1 MGRLARQIGLRL
13 SQGLFVALGVS
24 TLTFCLL
31 VSMPGDLAMKITMAQ
46 YGEDGLTKERIELVR
61 QETGLEK
68 STGTLYLDWLGR
80 ILCLDLGHSMVTGEP
95 VLGTLGY
102 HLQYSLKL
110 AVAALC
116 VSLVLAFPIGICAGL
131 KPGSTIDLLSAAFSS
146 LIVSMPSFVLGAC
159 LIILFSIKFRL
170 LPAAGFYSPT
180 AVILPAVTLGLAL
193 AAVSCRVIRTSV
205 VTVKDS
211 FFLLF
216 ARLKGISKAR
226 IFLDHG
232 MKNGAVP
239 IITFLALQLAH
250 VLDGVVVLE
259 NLFNWPGIGFL
270 LLESIRGRDLT
281 TIQGVTL
288 VIGLTYVV
296 LNLAA
301 DLICAWLDPR
311 HLAAGGEI

>member
-1 MGRLARQIGLRL
+1 
-13 SQGLFVALGVS
+13 
-24 TLTFCLL
+24 
-31 VSMPGDLAMKITMAQ
+31 MPGDLAMKIAMAQ

-61 QETGLEK
+61 QETGLQK
-68 STGTLYLDWLGR
+68 STVTLYLGWLGR
-80 ILCLDLGHSMVTGEP
+80 MLRLDLGHSMITGDP
-95 VLGTLGY
+95 VLNTLGF
-102 HLQYSLKL
+102 HLQLTLKL
-110 AVAALC
+110 AVAALTF
-116 VSLVLAFPIGICAGL
+116 SLIVAFPVGICAGL

-159 LIILFSIKFRL
+159 LIILFSIKFQL
-170 LPAAGFYSPT
+170 LPAAGFNSP
-180 AVILPAVTLGLAL
+180 AAIVLPAVTLGFSL

-211 FFLLF
+211 FFILF
-216 ARLKGISKAR
+216 ARLKGIPKTR

-239 IITFLALQLAH
+239 IITFLALQFAH

-281 TIQGVTL
+281 MIQGVTL
-288 VIGLTYVV
+288 IIGLTYVG

>member
-1 MGRLARQIGLRL
+1 
-13 SQGLFVALGVS
+13 
-24 TLTFCLL
+24 
-31 VSMPGDLAMKITMAQ
+31 MPGDLATKITMAQ
-46 YGEDGLTKERIELVR
+46 YGEDGLTRERIELVR

-68 STGTLYLDWLGR
+68 STAALYVSWLGR
-80 ILCLDLGHSMVTGEP
+80 ILCLDLGHSMVTGDP
-95 VLGTLGY
+95 VLATLAF
-102 HLQYSLKL
+102 HLGYSLKL
-110 AVAALC
+110 AVAALFI
-116 VSLVLAFPIGICAGL
+116 SLLLAFPVGICAGL

-159 LIILFSIKFRL
+159 MIILFSIKLKL
-170 LPAAGFYSPT
+170 LPAAGFYSPSSI
-180 AVILPAVTLGLAL
+180 ILPAVTLGLAL
-193 AAVSCRVIRTSV
+193 AAVSSRVIRTSV

-216 ARLKGISKAR
+216 ARLKGIPKGR

-232 MKNGAVP
+232 VKNGAVP

-250 VLDGVVVLE
+250 LLDGVVVLE

-281 TIQGVTL
+281 MIQGVTL
-288 VIGLTYVV
+288 FIGLTYVV

-311 HLAAGGEI
+311 HLAAGGKI

>member
-1 MGRLARQIGLRL
+1 
-13 SQGLFVALGVS
+13 
-24 TLTFCLL
+24 
-31 VSMPGDLAMKITMAQ
+31 MPGDLATKITMAQ
-46 YGEDGLTKERIELVR
+46 YGEDGLTRERVELVR

-68 STGTLYLDWLGR
+68 STTTLYIGWLGR

-95 VLGTLGY
+95 VLPTLAF
-102 HLQYSLKL
+102 HLLYSLKL
-110 AVAALC
+110 AVAALFI
-116 VSLVLAFPIGICAGL
+116 SLLLAFPVGICAGL
-131 KPGSTIDLLSAAFSS
+131 KPGSTIDLLSVAFSS
-146 LIVSMPSFVLGAC
+146 LIVSIPSFVLGAC
-159 LIILFSIKFRL
+159 LIILFSIKLKL
-170 LPAAGFYSPT
+170 LPAAGFYSPSSI
-180 AVILPAVTLGLAL
+180 ILPAVTLGLAL
-193 AAVSCRVIRTSV
+193 AAVSSRVIRTSV

-216 ARLKGISKAR
+216 ARLKGIPKGR

-232 MKNGAVP
+232 VKNGAVP

-250 VLDGVVVLE
+250 LLDGVVVLE
-259 NLFNWPGIGFL
+259 NLFNWPGIGLL

-281 TIQGVTL
+281 MIQGVTL

-311 HLAAGGEI
+311 HLAAGDKI